1 MVQVMIQFRKYINYF
16 VEQSLIN
23 GLWGNFPHDVIAL
36 SSILIARYEMKEI
49 DNIRYRKKKPQTATL
64 KIRSTWNDTL
74 GLFKDRNT
82 KVLKACI
89 LQIYTTVFDCAK
101 FPYELEVYRE
111 EPKSN

>member
-1 MVQVMIQFRKYINYF
+1 M
-16 VEQSLIN
+16 
-23 GLWGNFPHDVIAL
+23 
-36 SSILIARYEMKEI
+36 
-49 DNIRYRKKKPQTATL
+49 
-64 KIRSTWNDTL
+64 STWNDNL

-89 LQIYTTVFDCAK
+89 LQIYTTVFDGAK